1 MEFKYL
7 IILFETLDCLL
18 FVLKLFFPVDAE
30 KFPSTLFGTRKNS
43 SVQSPKP
50 ILKTQ
55 RLKWVYAICSSSLW
69 QL

>member
-7 IILFETLDCLL
+7 LILLETWDCLL
-18 FVLKLFFPVDAE
+18 FILKLLFPVDAE
-30 KFPSTLFGTRKNS
+30 KSSSTSFGTRKKP

-50 ILKTQ
+50 ILETQ
-55 RLKWVYAICSSSLW
+55 KLKWVYAICSSSLW